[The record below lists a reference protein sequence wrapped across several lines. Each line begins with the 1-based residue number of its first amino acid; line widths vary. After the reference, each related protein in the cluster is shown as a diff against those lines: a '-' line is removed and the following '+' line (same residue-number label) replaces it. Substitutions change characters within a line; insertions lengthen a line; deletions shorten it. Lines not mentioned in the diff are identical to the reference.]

1 MSAEANQA
9 LVRRFFEEVINQ
21 QNVAAIESIFAPSF
35 AQGSE
40 GRGHCG
46 QAAAVRACFSSFP
59 DVRATI
65 NDLVTEGD
73 RVAARMTW
81 RATHRGSWRG
91 IPATGKQVAWDV
103 MAFLRVRD
111 GRIQHAWVVEDDA
124 ALLNQLG
131 STARG

>member
-1 MSAEANQA
+1 MTAEANQA

-35 AQGSE
+35 AQGGE

-65 NDLVTEGD
+65 NDLVSEGD

-81 RATHRGSWRG
+81 RATHGGSWRG
-91 IPATGKQVAWDV
+91 IPATGKHVAWDV

-124 ALLNQLG
+124 ALLNQIG
-131 STARG
+131 SAARG